1 MDVAKGSMSGGE
13 CPMGQ
18 DGGVRALLGRTNKD
32 WWPEMLATEI
42 LNPNGPTNPHGEDFD
57 YAEAFKQ
64 LDYWAV
70 KEDLKAEVKDIEASV
85 TAAAQKNEKVEEA
98 FLARRFRNIARMA
111 PDILDVV
118 VAMLANPL
126 AGLGIAVRKIAE
138 KAKEEAK

>member
-1 MDVAKGSMSGGE
+1 MPKKKRASSRPPASVRVGNISNVRGE
-13 CPMGQ
+13 
-18 DGGVRALLGRTNKD
+18 VNIAGRDIVKHESQTELRNVFLD
-32 WWPEMLATEI
+32 IYRDIDARPATS
-42 LNPNGPTNPHGEDFD
+42 P
-57 YAEAFKQ
+57 
-64 LDYWAV
+64 AV
-70 KEDLKAEVKDIEASV
+70 KEDLTAEVKEIEASV

>member
-1 MDVAKGSMSGGE
+1 MPKKKRASSRQPVSMRVGNISNVRGE
-13 CPMGQ
+13 
-18 DGGVRALLGRTNKD
+18 VNIAGRDIVKHESQTELRNVFLD
-32 WWPEMLATEI
+32 IYRDIDARPATS
-42 LNPNGPTNPHGEDFD
+42 P
-57 YAEAFKQ
+57 
-64 LDYWAV
+64 AV
-70 KEDLKAEVKDIEASV
+70 KEDLTAEVKEIEASV

>member
-1 MDVAKGSMSGGE
+1 MPKKKRASSRPAASMRVGNISNVRGE
-13 CPMGQ
+13 
-18 DGGVRALLGRTNKD
+18 VNIAGRDIVKHESQTELRNIFLD
-32 WWPEMLATEI
+32 IYRDIDARPATS
-42 LNPNGPTNPHGEDFD
+42 P
-57 YAEAFKQ
+57 
-64 LDYWAV
+64 AV

>member
-1 MDVAKGSMSGGE
+1 MPKKKRASSRPPASVRVGNISNVRGE
-13 CPMGQ
+13 
-18 DGGVRALLGRTNKD
+18 VNIAGRDIVKNESQTELRTIFLD
-32 WWPEMLATEI
+32 IYRDIDARPATS
-42 LNPNGPTNPHGEDFD
+42 P
-57 YAEAFKQ
+57 
-64 LDYWAV
+64 AV
-70 KEDLKAEVKDIEASV
+70 KEDLTAEVKEIEASV

>member
-1 MDVAKGSMSGGE
+1 MPKKKRASSRPAASMRVGNISNVRGE
-13 CPMGQ
+13 
-18 DGGVRALLGRTNKD
+18 VNIAGRDIVKHESQTELRNIFLD
-32 WWPEMLATEI
+32 IYRDIDARPATS
-42 LNPNGPTNPHGEDFD
+42 P
-57 YAEAFKQ
+57 
-64 LDYWAV
+64 AV
-70 KEDLKAEVKDIEASV
+70 KEDLKAEVKDIEANVS
-85 TAAAQKNEKVEEA
+85 AAAQKNEKVEEA

>member
-1 MDVAKGSMSGGE
+1 MPKKKRASSRPAASMRVGNISNVRGE
-13 CPMGQ
+13 
-18 DGGVRALLGRTNKD
+18 VNIAGRDIVKHESQTELRNVFLD
-32 WWPEMLATEI
+32 IYRDIDARPATS
-42 LNPNGPTNPHGEDFD
+42 P
-57 YAEAFKQ
+57 
-64 LDYWAV
+64 AV
-70 KEDLKAEVKDIEASV
+70 KEDLTAEVKEIEASV

>member
-1 MDVAKGSMSGGE
+1 MPKKKRASSRQPVSMRVGNISNVRGE
-13 CPMGQ
+13 
-18 DGGVRALLGRTNKD
+18 VNIAGRDIVKHESQTELRNIFLD
-32 WWPEMLATEI
+32 IYRDIDARPATS
-42 LNPNGPTNPHGEDFD
+42 P
-57 YAEAFKQ
+57 
-64 LDYWAV
+64 AV